1 MSVIESY
8 LSPARQRIL
17 EALPS
22 TVDELAAETGLCKA
36 AVRANLAALETI
48 GAVNR
53 RPYYEVGS
61 GSGRRPWL
69 YRRAS

>member
-1 MSVIESY
+1 MNAY
-8 LSPARQRIL
+8 LTPTRQRIL
-17 EALPS
+17 EALPR
-22 TVDELAAETGLCKA
+22 TAEELSAETGLCTA
-36 AVRANLAALETI
+36 AVRRHLKALETV
-48 GAVNR
+48 GFVSR